1 MGRTRKPLAAQSG
14 DLTVARQQ
22 QRAQEEQLAAGNTL
36 AGARPPRTLVNR
48 EALKLWKWA
57 IEEMQAM
64 PLLCTVDLLNL
75 EGMCNAFALYR
86 EASAVLRELGLFTRE
101 GDNADMIRDRS
112 DARHALRKYAEE
124 YRSFARLCGFT
135 VDSRLKLAAVKTKEL
150 DEDIAE
156 EFGDI

>member
-14 DLTVARQQ
+14 DLTVAGQQ

-86 EASAVLRELGLFTRE
+86 SATAQIKDEGLFDDE
-101 GDNADMIRDRS
+101 GCVNPAMT
-112 DARHALRKYAEE
+112 AQKKYAEE
-124 YRSFARLCGFT
+124 YRAFARLCGFT
-135 VDSRLKLAAVKTKEL
+135 VDSRLKLAAIKVRETD
-150 DEDIAE
+150 DEIAE
-156 EFGDI
+156 DFGDI